1 LLDSKLLDSKLW
13 DKLQFISI
21 VLIASTLAACAPST
35 DTASD
40 TASGTTAS
48 TASEVT
54 SPRLSSEGFSG
65 EVQLTFFDGNPQV
78 SGLVRTPEV
87 VARTSVQAGQISF
100 SIEADELMSA
110 RYVQMDFPAWRA
122 SATFDIL
129 DNDDNS
135 ACSQRFNT
143 DASVQLSFGYA
154 LKLDV
159 NDPGCNGATSLGAV
173 LELYDDY
180 LNGQVNVA
188 LFSEGDLAT
197 GQVTG
202 VYSFA
207 DGRFPNIGIST
218 RSSHIF
224 LALQEDL
231 GQGDAAQ
238 RSGSYQIRT
247 PTPRSLEQVEVIL
260 EPVGTQSNNA
270 QSNSAGQATRSL
282 RLSRFLSEANL

>member
-1 LLDSKLLDSKLW
+1 MTLIRNYLQRTQHHSKLLSKVPV
-13 DKLQFISI
+13 IGI
-21 VLIASTLAACAPST
+21 VLIFILAACAPST
-35 DTASD
+35 STDTASN
-40 TASGTTAS
+40 TTS
-48 TASEVT
+48 SPTSNTMSEVT
-54 SPRLSSEGFSG
+54 SPRLSTEGLSG

-78 SGLVRTPEV
+78 SGLVRTPDV
-87 VARTSVQAGQISF
+87 VARTNVQAGQISF
-100 SIEADELMSA
+100 SIEADELASA

-135 ACSQRFNT
+135 ACSQRVSA
-143 DASVQLSFGYA
+143 DATVKLSFGYA

-207 DGRFPNIGIST
+207 DGRFPNIGVST

-224 LALQEDL
+224 LALQD
-231 GQGDAAQ
+231 DA
-238 RSGSYQIRT
+238 RLGSYQIRT
-247 PTPRSLEQVEVIL
+247 PTPRSLEQVEVLL

-270 QSNSAGQATRSL
+270 GQATRSV
-282 RLSRFLSEANL
+282 RLERFLSEPNL